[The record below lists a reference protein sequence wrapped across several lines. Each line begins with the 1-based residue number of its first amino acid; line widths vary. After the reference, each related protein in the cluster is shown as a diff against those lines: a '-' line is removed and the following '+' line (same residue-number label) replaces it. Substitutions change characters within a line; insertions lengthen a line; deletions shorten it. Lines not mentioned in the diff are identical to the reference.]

1 MVFNG
6 SLLLINPFDNIFYK
20 YESLFK
26 NLTRYG
32 SIYEDL
38 ENDEDTS
45 NCPKATPLIYGPT
58 SVEYMLGK
66 MEDGYVAVIRFPI
79 TLWEFHDPLK

>member
-38 ENDEDTS
+38 ENDEETLLMRGNIS
-45 NCPKATPLIYGPT
+45 PIIKTPTHRGIY
-58 SVEYMLGK
+58 K
-66 MEDGYVAVIRFPI
+66 KF
-79 TLWEFHDPLK
+79 